1 LSLPLVRA
9 LKPEAPTDE
18 VTHTKM
24 NSACCLAAV
33 LVASTLLLEGC
44 SRSPEPQDA
53 AAADQADDPEAPE
66 IERYRTVLEAVA
78 ASQQALAL
86 ETARIN
92 DGNWSAVAERSL
104 RHANELQTRIE
115 RLMEFE
121 EAVSAAA
128 ALKLHVASLQRQL
141 RGIDAET
148 WQGVLPDLL
157 LTNESIQSDMDELTD
172 LAAPVTSDSPVYDHD
187 LAGA

>member
-1 LSLPLVRA
+1 MQGVG
-9 LKPEAPTDE
+9 
-18 VTHTKM
+18 V
-24 NSACCLAAV
+24 
-33 LVASTLLLEGC
+33 
-44 SRSPEPQDA
+44 
-53 AAADQADDPEAPE
+53 ADQSGDPEVPE
-66 IERYRTVLEAVA
+66 IERYRTVLATVT

-86 ETARIN
+86 ETAGIN

-104 RHANELQTRIE
+104 RHANELQARIE

-148 WQGVLPDLL
+148 WKGVLPDLL

-172 LAAPVTSDSPVYDHD
+172 LAAPATE
-187 LAGA
+187 